1 MFFIL
6 LASFLISTYSI
17 NCGNAGKVYT
27 VGRLNGPIERFSELI
42 FISVLKAKFG
52 AACNNHKQVEN
63 ETGDHLQKFLNDF
76 SRTASEMEGMV
87 ISLAISCWSAD
98 IKFRQKISLF
108 VIYHNIIYIW
118 HMLKDISLI
127 IWYIKYHL
135 TNAITKINYHTKLK
149 KKSIWSKVC

>member
-27 VGRLNGPIERFSELI
+27 VGRLDGPIERFSELI

-52 AACNNHKQVEN
+52 AACNNHKQVED
-63 ETGDHLQKFLNDF
+63 ETGDNLQKFLNDF

-87 ISLAISCWSAD
+87 ISLAISC
-98 IKFRQKISLF
+98 
-108 VIYHNIIYIW
+108 
-118 HMLKDISLI
+118 
-127 IWYIKYHL
+127 
-135 TNAITKINYHTKLK
+135 
-149 KKSIWSKVC
+149 